1 VRRSP
6 RIGVGRFERLE
17 SREMLTVTYHGGA
30 LLKSVEA
37 EAVYLGSDWQTQS
50 SLTAQAAAIDQYVG
64 YVVNSPY
71 MDMLNS
77 AGYNVGR
84 GSATAGA
91 TLNLALN
98 KTTGITDASIQSD
111 IEAGI
116 RAGQLAPPDAN
127 RLYVVFA
134 EPGVVIKLGSST
146 SQNSFL
152 GYHGAFA
159 GSTANGTPADI
170 RYAVISYPGSPNPSA
185 GSQGYAS
192 VMDDLTSVSS
202 HELAEA
208 VTDPDVNYKQL
219 GWYDDQRGGEIGDL
233 TRQNTR
239 LGSYLVQDVVNKNDQ
254 TIAPD
259 TSGNSG
265 GTGGTS
271 GSGGTGG
278 SGGTSGSTS
287 GGTTTGGTTTLSA
300 PTLAGS
306 ALTATTAQLS
316 WNAVSGAAG
325 YRVFLIEG
333 STTTLLGTVSASTTS
348 VTVQGLTAGAQE
360 SFRVEAYSGSTV
372 ADSNVVALT
381 MPKQQTLSP
390 PQVTAVALSASAV
403 QFSWNQVAGA
413 SGYRIYWWN
422 GWRAVYLGTVSAATT
437 SVQISGLPAGRTSQ
451 FLVEAYGGGM
461 VADSP
466 WVSITMPRTTRSL
479 RAASYSRFWMG

>member
-1 VRRSP
+1 
-6 RIGVGRFERLE
+6 
-17 SREMLTVTYHGGA
+17 MLTVTYHGGA

-50 SLTAQAAAIDQYVG
+50 SLTSQAAAIDQYLG

-71 MDMLNS
+71 MDMLTS

-98 KTTGITDASIQSD
+98 KGTGITDAAIQSD

-116 RAGQLAPPDAN
+116 RSGQLAAPDTN
-127 RLYVVFA
+127 RLYVVFV

-159 GSTANGTPADI
+159 GSTANGAPADI
-170 RYAVISYPGSPNPSA
+170 RYAVIAYPGSPNPSA
-185 GSQGYAS
+185 GSQGYGS

-219 GWYDDQRGGEIGDL
+219 GWYDDRRGGEIGDL

-239 LGSYLVQDVVNKNDQ
+239 LNGYLVQDVVNQSDQ

-259 TSGNSG
+259 TSG
-265 GTGGTS
+265 
-271 GSGGTGG
+271 GSGG
-278 SGGTSGSTS
+278 SSGSTGS
-287 GGTTTGGTTTLSA
+287 GASAGGGTTTGGTTTLSA
-300 PTLAGS
+300 PTLTGS

-316 WNAVSGAAG
+316 WNAVSGTSG

-333 STTTLLGTVSASTTS
+333 STTTLLGTVNASTTS

-360 SFRVEAYSGSTV
+360 SFQVEAFRGSTV
-372 ADSNVVALT
+372 ADSNVVALS
-381 MPKQQTLSP
+381 MPQQQTLAP
-390 PQVTAVALSASAV
+390 PQVTAVALSATTV
-403 QFSWNQVAGA
+403 QLSWNQVAGA

-422 GWRAVYLGTVSAATT
+422 GWRAVYLGTVGSSTT
-437 SVQISGLPAGRTSQ
+437 SVQISGLSAGRTAQ

-461 VADSP
+461 VADSA
-466 WVSITMPRTTRSL
+466 WVSVTTPASARST
-479 RAASYSRFWMG
+479 RAASYRSFWMG